1 MCSIDVN
8 PMDTVYQRDR
18 RVLEIARYP
27 QLDVEIVRRN
37 PAWCQHMTDVWQSLI
52 LEPLAER
59 LVTAR
64 TQRPV
69 AFVNFGHWGPFAY
82 VVNWG
87 GLSTAIFANE
97 ASMLSWLIASQHVE
111 GNFLHS
117 QCCVLALF
125 CHSLRQSIA
134 RLTSKR
140 KRLLWTRMHQVLQ
153 CMICRESRFDWGLGT
168 TRQYLGLFID
178 RVCECLDFSTFVI
191 SSNLR
196 DLTLTQVV
204 PMDQFCANVRQSAL
218 DGQLRE
224 LTPIGELVNL

>member
-1 MCSIDVN
+1 
-8 PMDTVYQRDR
+8 
-18 RVLEIARYP
+18 
-27 QLDVEIVRRN
+27 
-37 PAWCQHMTDVWQSLI
+37 MTDLWQSLV

-59 LVTAR
+59 LVPAR
-64 TQRPV
+64 TCRPV
-69 AFVNFGHWGPFAY
+69 AFVTFGHWGPFAY

-87 GLSTAIFANE
+87 GLATAIFTNE
-97 ASMLSWLIASQHVE
+97 ASMLSWLIASHHVE
-111 GNFLHS
+111 GNLLHS

-140 KRLLWTRMHQVLQ
+140 KYLLWTRLHQVLQ

-204 PMDQFCANVRQSAL
+204 PMDQFCANVRQTAL
-218 DGQLRE
+218 DGQLHQ
-224 LTPIGELVNL
+224 LMPIGELVNL